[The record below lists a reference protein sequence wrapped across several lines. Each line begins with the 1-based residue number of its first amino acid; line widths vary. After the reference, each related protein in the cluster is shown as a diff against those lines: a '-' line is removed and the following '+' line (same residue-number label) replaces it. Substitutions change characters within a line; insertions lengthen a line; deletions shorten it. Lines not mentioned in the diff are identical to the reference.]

1 MNANTLRHQSAI
13 AKLPQRWLILG
24 AAALGLAGLTWGIT
38 QRAGINDE
46 AQTEV
51 TASPEFVTVTALG
64 RLEPEG
70 EIINLTAPTSTQE
83 SRVDDLRVR
92 EGDRVEAGQIVA
104 VLDNNARLEAVLQ
117 QAEGQVRVA
126 EAQLAQVEAGA
137 KTGELQA
144 QRAEVARLQ
153 AEQAGNIN
161 TQRAAIARL
170 EAEVE
175 NARVEYQ
182 RYESLSAEGAVSD
195 SERDARQLTYQTAQ
209 RQLEEA
215 RAALARIQTTSAE
228 QISQA
233 RATLDQIAEVR
244 PVDVATAEAEV
255 AAAQAAVAEARAQV
269 EQTLV
274 RSPRAGQVI
283 VIHTRPGETVGE
295 MGIATLGNTQQ
306 MMAVAEV
313 YQSDVAQIE
322 VGQPVDISSPALPQ
336 ALTGTVERIGLQV
349 EQQEVVDEDPATNI
363 DARVVEVHIRLAPEA
378 SRQVTGLSNLQVMT
392 TIHVDGEA

>member
-1 MNANTLRHQSAI
+1 MNANILPHQSAV

-38 QRAGINDE
+38 QRSGINDE

-51 TASPEFVTVTALG
+51 VASPEVMTVTALG

-83 SRVDDLRVR
+83 SRVDELRVQ

-104 VLDNNARLEAVLQ
+104 VLDNNARLEASLQ
-117 QAEGQVRVA
+117 QAEGQVRIA
-126 EAQLAQVEAGA
+126 EAQLAQVRAGA

-144 QRAEVARLQ
+144 QRSEIARLQ
-153 AEQAGNIN
+153 ADQAGNIN
-161 TQRAAIARL
+161 TQRATIARL

-182 RYESLSAEGAVSD
+182 RYDSLSVEGAVSA
-195 SERDARQLTYQTAQ
+195 SERDARLLTYQTAQ

-215 RAALARIQTTSAE
+215 RAALDRIQTTSAE

-244 PVDVATAEAEV
+244 PVDVTTAEAAV
-255 AAAQAAVAEARAQV
+255 AAAEAAVAEARTQV

-274 RSPRAGQVI
+274 RSPRAGQI
-283 VIHTRPGETVGE
+283 IAIHTRPGETVE
-295 MGIATLGNTQQ
+295 SDGIATLGNTDQ
-306 MMAVAEV
+306 MMAIAEV

-322 VGQPVDISSPALPQ
+322 VGQPVEITSPAIPDVVM
-336 ALTGTVERIGLQV
+336 GTVERIGLQV

-363 DARVVEVHIRLAPEA
+363 DARVVEVDIRLDPDA
-378 SRQVTGLSNLQVMT
+378 SAQVAGLSNLQIMA
-392 TIHVDGEA
+392 TIRTD

>member
-1 MNANTLRHQSAI
+1 MNANILPHQSAV

-38 QRAGINDE
+38 QRSGINDE

-51 TASPEFVTVTALG
+51 VASPEVMTVTALG

-83 SRVDDLRVR
+83 SRVDELRVG

-104 VLDNNARLEAVLQ
+104 VLDNNARLEASLQ
-117 QAEGQVRVA
+117 QAEGQVRIA
-126 EAQLAQVEAGA
+126 EAQLAQVRAGA

-144 QRAEVARLQ
+144 QRSEIARLQ
-153 AEQAGNIN
+153 ADQAGNIN
-161 TQRAAIARL
+161 TQRATIARL

-182 RYESLSAEGAVSD
+182 RYDSLSVEGAVSA
-195 SERDARQLTYQTAQ
+195 SERDARLLTYQTAQ

-215 RAALARIQTTSAE
+215 RAALDRIQTTSAE

-244 PVDVATAEAEV
+244 PVDVTTAEAAV
-255 AAAQAAVAEARAQV
+255 AAAEAAVAEARTQV

-274 RSPRAGQVI
+274 RSPRAGQI
-283 VIHTRPGETVGE
+283 IAIHTRPGETVE
-295 MGIATLGNTQQ
+295 SDGIATLGNTDQ
-306 MMAVAEV
+306 MMAIAEV

-322 VGQPVDISSPALPQ
+322 VGQPVEITSPAIPDVVM
-336 ALTGTVERIGLQV
+336 GTVERIGLQV

-363 DARVVEVHIRLAPEA
+363 DARVVEVDIRLDPDA
-378 SRQVTGLSNLQVMT
+378 SAQVAGLSNLQIMA
-392 TIHVDGEA
+392 TIRTD